1 MKFTIGAV
9 IADRKLEIKSY
20 EELAELMK
28 GMKMLLEAFMK
39 LKKNID
45 MYTYKYPRPAV
56 TADCIVITKEA
67 EPKVLLVQ
75 RGNPSFMGAWAF
87 PGGFMEMDETT

>member
-39 LKKNID
+39 LKKISICIHTNIQD
-45 MYTYKYPRPAV
+45 QQLQLT
-56 TADCIVITKEA
+56 
-67 EPKVLLVQ
+67 VLL
-75 RGNPSFMGAWAF
+75 
-87 PGGFMEMDETT
+87 

>member
-39 LKKNID
+39 LKK
-45 MYTYKYPRPAV
+45 KYRYV
-56 TADCIVITKEA
+56 YIQISKT
-67 EPKVLLVQ
+67 
-75 RGNPSFMGAWAF
+75 SSYS
-87 PGGFMEMDETT
+87 